1 MRACKLTLCLLPA
14 LAFGCAQFRRA
25 GTPGSDV
32 LVSFPDHL
40 RQGDQVVGF
49 ELHIRNGTI
58 LAVDTVPRDW
68 VIRLLAEWPGSE
80 MGGEPNHG
88 ASAFQDMIPLKR
100 FVIVHKEHDPFE
112 LMGSVVVTTDFITKR
127 TNLVPKQAHWG
138 RAIVHIG
145 IFQILAAK
153 ISSLVISTCSIHC
166 RFNPAWRFS
175 VAMRVSSHFLVL
187 RKDTSSVVAYL

>member
-80 MGGEPNHG
+80 MSGEPNHG
-88 ASAFQDMIPLKR
+88 ASAFQDMNPLKR
-100 FVIVHKEHDPFE
+100 FVTVHKDRDPFE
-112 LMGSVVVTTDFITKR
+112 LMGSVVVTTDFIVSVRRGASSERTKGGH
-127 TNLVPKQAHWG
+127 NCPHEACLPSS
-138 RAIVHIG
+138 AIQ
-145 IFQILAAK
+145 F
-153 ISSLVISTCSIHC
+153 
-166 RFNPAWRFS
+166 R
-175 VAMRVSSHFLVL
+175 
-187 RKDTSSVVAYL
+187 

>member
-80 MGGEPNHG
+80 MRGEPNHG

-100 FVIVHKEHDPFE
+100 FVTVHKERDPFE
-112 LMGSVVVTTDFITKR
+112 LMGSVVVTTDFTTMR
-127 TNLVPKQAHWG
+127 TNLVRTGDFVLEAVALNQTVQRLTGA
-138 RAIVHIG
+138 
-145 IFQILAAK
+145 
-153 ISSLVISTCSIHC
+153 S
-166 RFNPAWRFS
+166 RFAQSEIR
-175 VAMRVSSHFLVL
+175 
-187 RKDTSSVVAYL
+187 TSSAAGSRR